1 MLSKRQSGMTLIELI
16 IAIVIISV
24 GLAGVLMAFTTTV
37 KNSADPMIYKQMSA
51 IADGMMEEILLK
63 PFAIPTPLPP
73 PPANSCARDTFNNV
87 RDYSAYSTANVCDIG
102 GTAVAAL
109 AGYGVSVSV
118 TQPVASPITGVPV
131 AEVLVIRIDVTH
143 GIGNTYSLT
152 GWRTN
157 YAGP

>member
-1 MLSKRQSGMTLIELI
+1 MSSKRQSGMTLIELI

-63 PFAIPTPLPP
+63 PFAVAANVA
-73 PPANSCARDTFNNV
+73 PANSCARDTFNDV
-87 RDYSAYSTANVCDIG
+87 RDYNLYSTANVCDIG
-102 GTAVAAL
+102 GTAVVAL
-109 AGYGVSVSV
+109 AGYGVGVSAA
-118 TQPVASPITGVPV
+118 PPAASPFPGVPA
-131 AEVLVIRIDVTH
+131 AEVLLIRIDVTH
-143 GIGNTYSLT
+143 GSNTYSLT

>member
-1 MLSKRQSGMTLIELI
+1 MSSSRQAGMTLIELI

-24 GLAGVLMAFTTTV
+24 GLAGVLVAFTTAV
-37 KNSADPMIYKQMSA
+37 KSSADPMIYKQMSA

-63 PFAIPTPLPP
+63 PFATAANAA
-73 PPANSCARDTFNNV
+73 PANSCARDTFNDV
-87 RDYSAYSTANVCDIG
+87 RDYSAYSTANVCDIDG
-102 GTAVAAL
+102 VAVAAL

-118 TQPVASPITGVPV
+118 TQPVASPITGVPA

-143 GIGNTYSLT
+143 GIGNSYSLT